1 MSFKAPPKVTE
12 SEKATVGVLL
22 RRPERELIEVV
33 QAELTASDFDQPDC
47 RQAFQAIQ
55 HLSDRGLTVTPIS
68 VRELSGL
75 SQAALEGMEDAGL
88 GVSSDQLRT
97 LVKEIKR
104 VSQVRQVF
112 LVCQEAC
119 KITNKNSTVDEIMST
134 LEKGLLGVTA
144 DSTKEVVDAKDVAEV
159 ALASFLERF
168 NSPELAEV
176 STGLYALDRAIIGL
190 RKGKMFVL
198 AGRPSMGK
206 TALADTIR
214 RAVLDQG
221 MGAIS
226 FSLEMSAEEL
236 MEREIAF
243 RAQAN
248 LRKILSGKEVSED
261 EYKRI
266 VSGAGAVMGGRWYI
280 DDASYSIAAIRRRAR
295 IVAQRMARA
304 GIKLGLIVL
313 DYIQLAG
320 DNGDGREQSVAAI
333 SRGCKLMAKELECTV
348 LALSQLNRSCEN
360 REDRRPLMSDLRESG
375 SIEQDADIV
384 AFVYREH
391 MYNQHADPDEAELII
406 RKQRSGPLGTVHL
419 HYNSKMVY
427 FEDAKT
433 NAQRVSSEDP
443 GLGEQAPPT
452 SS

>member
-1 MSFKAPPKVTE
+1 MAPKAPPKVAE
-12 SEKATVGVLL
+12 SERATIGMLL
-22 RRPERELIEVV
+22 RRPEREMIETV
-33 QAELTASDFDQPDC
+33 QAELQAEDFDHPDC
-47 RQAFQAIQ
+47 KAAYKAIQ
-55 HLSDRGLTVTPIS
+55 HLSDRGLAISTIS

-75 SQAALEGMEDAGL
+75 PHATLEAFEDESL
-88 GVSSDQLRT
+88 GVSGEQLKT

-104 VSQVRQVF
+104 VSQVRKVF

-119 KITNKNSTVDEIMST
+119 RVTSKNSTVDEIMST
-134 LEKGLLGVTA
+134 LEKGLLGVTS
-144 DSTKEVVDAKDVAEV
+144 DSTKEVVDAKDVAAV
-159 ALASFLERF
+159 ALESFMERYQ
-168 NSPELAEV
+168 SPDLAEV

-214 RAVLDQG
+214 RAVVDQG
-221 MGAIS
+221 LGAIT

-236 MEREIAF
+236 MERELAF
-243 RAQAN
+243 RAKTN
-248 LRKILSGKEVSED
+248 LRKILSGKEVTDD
-261 EYKRI
+261 EYQRI
-266 VSGAGAVMGGRWYI
+266 VGGAGSVLGGLWYV

-304 GIKLGLIVL
+304 GIKLGLVVL

-348 LALSQLNRSCEN
+348 LALSQLNRSCEG

-391 MYNQHADPDEAELII
+391 MYNQEADPDEAELII

-427 FEDAKT
+427 FEDHKGGSGAAVET
-433 NAQRVSSEDP
+433 
-443 GLGEQAPPT
+443 GHTGT
-452 SS
+452 